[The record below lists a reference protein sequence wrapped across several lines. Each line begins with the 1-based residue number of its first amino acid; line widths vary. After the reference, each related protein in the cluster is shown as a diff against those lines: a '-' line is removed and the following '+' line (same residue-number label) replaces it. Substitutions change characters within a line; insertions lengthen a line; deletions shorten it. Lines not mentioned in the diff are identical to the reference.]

1 MARWLKG
8 MVLAGAV
15 ASMIAGAA
23 AGRVFAQGQA
33 QTQAPRVAAAQRA
46 QRYQIAMMEG
56 VLERAVEHGAT
67 ITRDR
72 LQALLPAEMLL
83 TENARARGFRL
94 EGYGVFFD
102 VVVPGLEGALPW
114 SFHTLDQ
121 NDLGLASALNA
132 IRSHIQGTKDDN
144 LEQALKRIELQVAP
158 LMPGPVAVSSS
169 PAIGGP
175 ASTSV
180 DAAPPPCQDSI
191 LSDPDTAYQTEV
203 RNALMDAMLD
213 YSRGLNLVSAE
224 WLGVG
229 ARGSHDRPPLGPA
242 NTDAQTVI
250 IQVRGADL
258 NAFLGGQISKEEA
271 RKRIEVK
278 VF

>member
-1 MARWLKG
+1 MARLFKR
-8 MVLAGAV
+8 MVLAGALV
-15 ASMIAGAA
+15 SMA
-23 AGRVFAQGQA
+23 AGGSLFAQPPA
-33 QTQAPRVAAAQRA
+33 QTQPPRVAASQRA

-169 PAIGGP
+169 SPAIGGS

-180 DAAPPPCQDSI
+180 DAAPPPRQDSI

>member
-1 MARWLKG
+1 MARLLKE
-8 MVLAGAV
+8 MVFAGAV
-15 ASMIAGAA
+15 ASIA
-23 AGRVFAQGQA
+23 AGGSVFAQPA

-132 IRSHIQGTKDDN
+132 IRSHVQATKDDN

-158 LMPGPVAVSSS
+158 LMPGPVSISSSS

-175 ASTSV
+175 ASTS
-180 DAAPPPCQDSI
+180 AEPTQPPRQDSI
-191 LSDPDTAYQTEV
+191 LSDPDTAYQSEV

-213 YSRGLNLVSAE
+213 YSRGLNLASAE

>member
-15 ASMIAGAA
+15 ASMIAVA
-23 AGRVFAQGQA
+23 AGGSVFAQAQA
-33 QTQAPRVAAAQRA
+33 QAPRVAAAQRA

-180 DAAPPPCQDSI
+180 DAAAPRQDSI

>member
-1 MARWLKG
+1 MAGVGIVMALG
-8 MVLAGAV
+8 EVLA
-15 ASMIAGAA
+15 
-23 AGRVFAQGQA
+23 QQP
-33 QTQAPRVAAAQRA
+33 APRTAAERRA

-67 ITRDR
+67 LTRDR
-72 LQALLPAEMLL
+72 LQAVLPAEMLL
-83 TENARARGFRL
+83 TDNARARGFRL

-114 SFHTLDQ
+114 SFRTMDQ
-121 NDLGLASALNA
+121 NDLGLASALSML
-132 IRSHIQGTKDDN
+132 RSHIQAAKDDN
-144 LEQALKRIELQVAP
+144 LDQALKRIELQVTP
-158 LMPGPVAVSSS
+158 LIPPVTVSGGTPVVQQRTS
-169 PAIGGP
+169 GGP
-175 ASTSV
+175 GAGSLGTGLGGQ
-180 DAAPPPCQDSI
+180 AAQSFDGQGGARQDSI
-191 LSDPDTAYQTEV
+191 LNDPDAAYQTEV

-213 YSRGLNLVSAE
+213 YSRGLNLAAAE

-229 ARGSHDRPPLGPA
+229 ARGTNDRPPLGPA

>member
-1 MARWLKG
+1 MVRLMRG
-8 MVLAGAV
+8 IVLAGV
-15 ASMIAGAA
+15 AALVLSGSVWAQTTS
-23 AGRVFAQGQA
+23 QGQM
-33 QTQAPRVAAAQRA
+33 QRVAAAQRA

-94 EGYGVFFD
+94 DGYGVFFD

-121 NDLGLASALNA
+121 NDLGLATALNA
-132 IRSHIQGTKDDN
+132 IRSHIQGIKDDN
-144 LEQALKRIELQVAP
+144 LDQALKRIELQVAP
-158 LMPGPVAVSSS
+158 LMPSPVQVSSQGQ
-169 PAIGGP
+169 AIGGP
-175 ASTSV
+175 AS
-180 DAAPPPCQDSI
+180 APETVQPAVRDTI
-191 LSDPDTAYQTEV
+191 LSEPDAAYQTEV

-213 YSRGLNLVSAE
+213 YSRGLNVAAAE

-229 ARGSHDRPPLGPA
+229 ARGSHDRPALGPS

-250 IQVRGADL
+250 IQVKGADL
-258 NAFLGGQISKEEA
+258 NAFLGGQISKDEA

>member
-1 MARWLKG
+1 MARLITG
-8 MVLAGAV
+8 MMLAASLVAGGSVLA
-15 ASMIAGAA
+15 
-23 AGRVFAQGQA
+23 QQA
-33 QTQAPRVAAAQRA
+33 QPQTQVPRVAAAQRA

-132 IRSHIQGTKDDN
+132 IRSHIQTTKDDT
-144 LEQALKRIELQVAP
+144 LDQAL
-158 LMPGPVAVSSS
+158 
-169 PAIGGP
+169 
-175 ASTSV
+175 
-180 DAAPPPCQDSI
+180 
-191 LSDPDTAYQTEV
+191 
-203 RNALMDAMLD
+203 
-213 YSRGLNLVSAE
+213 
-224 WLGVG
+224 
-229 ARGSHDRPPLGPA
+229 
-242 NTDAQTVI
+242 
-250 IQVRGADL
+250 
-258 NAFLGGQISKEEA
+258 
-271 RKRIEVK
+271 
-278 VF
+278 